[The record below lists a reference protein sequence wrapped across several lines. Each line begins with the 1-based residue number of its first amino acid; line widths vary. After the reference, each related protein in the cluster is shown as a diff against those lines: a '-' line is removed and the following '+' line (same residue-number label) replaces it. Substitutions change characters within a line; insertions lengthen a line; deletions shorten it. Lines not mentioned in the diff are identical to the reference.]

1 MLTELGHHS
10 ATPSKEYIVTH
21 FVPEYEAVTTEH
33 YDSLKRAPAS
43 SLATSVS
50 TKNTV
55 KFKGGKIHSFHI
67 SKS

>member
-21 FVPEYEAVTTEH
+21 FAPDYEAMTTEH
-33 YDSLKRAPAS
+33 YDSLKRAPVS
-43 SLATSVS
+43 SQATSVS

-55 KFKGGKIHSFHI
+55 KFKGGKIHSFQMN
-67 SKS
+67 K